1 MKFFEKGDSDKCVVV
16 LHPMLAEHGSV
27 VEIAR
32 FMGDGYR
39 YIIPDLSG
47 HGADMD
53 STFVSV
59 KDEADRLIN
68 YLEQQNIFKIDYLI
82 GFSMGA
88 LVALEVFSRRPEMV
102 GKVVL
107 EGAPLFNYGPL
118 FRWIAK
124 KSYLNMQKK
133 ASSDTALMAAEFA
146 KTFGKATGEK
156 MASDFSKMK
165 PETVAN
171 CAIACAKVSFPKIAD
186 EHQRKMIF
194 RYGDKEGNYKQG
206 TKITYRHYRDAK
218 FVVERGY
225 DHCELPMKRPERF
238 VKEIME

>member
-16 LHPMLAEHGSV
+16 LHPMLADHGSV
-27 VEIAR
+27 VELAR

-39 YIIPDLSG
+39 YIIPDLTG
-47 HGADMD
+47 HGTDMD

-68 YLEQQNIFKIDYLI
+68 YLEQQNVFKIDYLI

-88 LVALEVFSRRPEMV
+88 LVALEVFSRRPEMI
-102 GKVVL
+102 GKIVL

-118 FRWIAK
+118 FRAIAK

-133 ASSDTALMAAEFA
+133 AVSDTDLMAAEFA

-156 MASDFSKMK
+156 MTADFAKMK
-165 PETVAN
+165 SETVAN
-171 CAIACAKVSFPKIAD
+171 CAIACAKVSFPKISD
-186 EHQRKMIF
+186 EHQKKMIF
-194 RYGDKEGNYKQG
+194 RYGDKDGNYKAG
-206 TKITYRHYRDAK
+206 TKYTFRYYRDAE
-218 FVVERGY
+218 FTIERGY
-225 DHCELPMKRPERF
+225 GHCEFAMKRTDKF
-238 VKEIME
+238 VSEIM